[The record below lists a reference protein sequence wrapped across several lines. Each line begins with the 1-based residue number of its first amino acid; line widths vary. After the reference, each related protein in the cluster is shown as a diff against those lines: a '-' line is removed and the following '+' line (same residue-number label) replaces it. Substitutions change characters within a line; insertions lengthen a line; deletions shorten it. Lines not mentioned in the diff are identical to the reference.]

1 MKKNISKQFAF
12 GLLTSLAYSLSHA
25 QTAQVA
31 GPVERVSSDAMRITV
46 LGQTFLVD
54 PDTRIFAAGRVTRGS
69 QRPVVEVGSLV
80 SIESESPMPT
90 GRAASIVV
98 AKSQYV
104 PGATPVFVAGTV
116 KEVST
121 SLGKLRVGELEID
134 ISTQSPEVVSAIRA
148 GSFVE
153 IYGTQPL
160 PNGLLIGQ
168 DLRVV
173 VSPALSAESLTDA
186 GTKSMGGTGT
196 QSIGGTGTQSIAGTG
211 KQSIGGTGTQSI
223 GGTGTQS
230 IAGTGTQS
238 ISGTGTQSIAGTGA
252 F

>member
-54 PDTRIFAAGRVTRGS
+54 PDTRIFAAGRVTRVS

-160 PNGLLIGQ
+160 PNGLLVGQ

-173 VSPALSAESLTDA
+173 VSPAVTAESLVDA
-186 GTKSMGGTGT
+186 GT
-196 QSIGGTGTQSIAGTG
+196 QSIAGTGTQSIAGTG
-211 KQSIGGTGTQSI
+211 KQSIAGTGTQSI